1 MTTPFSPSLQ
11 TIEKKSGPPDQ
22 AADAAIVWMHGLGAD
37 ANDFVPLVP
46 ELDLRDA
53 AGKPMSIRF
62 VFPNAPVIP
71 VTINSGMRMR
81 AWYDILHL
89 DIGGAAGA
97 PRGLPREDEAGLRSS
112 QAMVDALIAAEVAR
126 GIPTSRILLAGFSQG
141 AAMTLMTGLRQPQR
155 LAGLIALSGYL
166 PLSASLAAEAHAI
179 NRDVPIFMAHGDYD
193 PVVRIDRALQ
203 SRDALVALGYPVEW
217 HAYPMQH
224 SVCGEE
230 IAAIGAF
237 VRRVLATG

>member
-1 MTTPFSPSLQ
+1 MTTISQSLQ
-11 TIEKKSGPPDQ
+11 TIERKSGPPDQ
-22 AADAAIVWMHGLGAD
+22 PADAAIVWMHGLGAD
-37 ANDFVPLVP
+37 ANDFVSLVP
-46 ELDLRDA
+46 ELELRDA

-89 DIGGAAGA
+89 DIGGGT
-97 PRGLPREDEAGLRSS
+97 GLPREDEGGLRSS
-112 QAMVDALIAAEVAR
+112 QAMVDALIARQIAL
-126 GIPTSRILLAGFSQG
+126 GIPASRILLAGFSQG

-166 PLSASLAAEAHAI
+166 PLAAALSAEAHAI

-193 PVVRIDRALQ
+193 PVIRIDRALQ

-230 IAAIGAF
+230 VAAIGSF
-237 VRRVLATG
+237 VRRVLDPG